1 MDSVLFKHNVP
12 LNIWTPDHVID
23 VQLSRKFYTSRQ
35 TVTAKIAVHKTDL
48 QEYHGPIQVSLYSPH
63 GYVVYSRRLQIRG
76 SSVMNKA
83 KQLNMKVLENVSSF
97 GAEFTYT
104 LDAHTM
110 YGEWLMMVSTEIQQ
124 TNKTFSVVDYKPSN
138 VDVLVA
144 LPPAVSL
151 SDSTLAGYV
160 TANYTLNGFPVCGN
174 LTLTAL
180 VMNMER
186 EVLYKQVTFFLS
198 VQNLIKPL
206 CFTIQDFLF

>member
-35 TVTAKIAVHKTDL
+35 TVSAKISVHKTDL

-63 GYVVYSRRLQIRG
+63 GYIVYSRRLQIRG
-76 SSVMNKA
+76 SSVMNQA

-104 LDAHTM
+104 LDAHTT

-144 LPPAVSL
+144 LPPAVSM

-174 LTLTAL
+174 LTLTVL
-180 VMNMER
+180 VMNIER

-206 CFTIQDFLF
+206 CFTIQDCLF